1 MVGRT
6 RLGTLTRAVNDI
18 QQPVEHCN
26 RYHVAILSAK
36 PTKPLLAMVK
46 LGSSRAYSLSLI
58 SYNSCTIC
66 RHWPKGRSF
75 AKAAL
80 SAPSFFHLPLR

>member
-6 RLGTLTRAVNDI
+6 GLALLPEPSMPSI
-18 QQPVEHCN
+18 LFMEHCGRN
-26 RYHVAILSAK
+26 HVAILSAK

-66 RHWPKGRSF
+66 RHCPKGRSF

-80 SAPSFFHLPLR
+80 SAPSFFHLQRR